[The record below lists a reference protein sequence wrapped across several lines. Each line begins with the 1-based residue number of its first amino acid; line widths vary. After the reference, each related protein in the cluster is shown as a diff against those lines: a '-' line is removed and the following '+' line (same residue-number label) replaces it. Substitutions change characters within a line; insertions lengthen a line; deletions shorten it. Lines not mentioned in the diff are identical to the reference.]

1 MKVLI
6 SDNLHAAGI
15 AVLEAQPNI
24 EVVNRPGLTP
34 AELKEAIKDA
44 DALVIRSGTKVTAE
58 LIAAAPRLKVV
69 GRAGTGLDNVDIP
82 AASKRGIVVMN
93 TPGGNTI
100 TTAEHALSLMM
111 ALARN
116 IPQAAQSMRN
126 GKWEKKKFQG
136 TELLNK
142 TLGIIGMGRIGSVVA
157 DRALG
162 LKMRVLAYDPFITK
176 EVAANLGVELVA
188 LDELM
193 ARADFITLHTPKTK
207 DTARLLNR
215 QAFKKMKPGVRV
227 INCARGGLIDEEALL
242 QALKEGKV
250 AGAALDVF
258 ETEPPPAVFPLREHP
273 QVICTPHLGASTEEA
288 QANVAVAICEQI
300 VELLLYGTITNA
312 VNAPS
317 VTQETLAKLKP
328 YLTLAEALGGFQA
341 QISEGAISSV
351 SVAYV
356 GEVAKLDTRPLTHS
370 LLKGLLS
377 PAMRD
382 EVNYVNA
389 PAMAEARGIHISEE
403 KAASAEDFSTLI
415 RLTVVANNEENTVA
429 GTIFGKYEPRLV
441 RINKFRLEATP
452 EGHMLFIYNNDRPGV
467 IGAIG
472 SAIGKHRINIARMTV
487 GQERERGQNIILLTT
502 DTPITPEC
510 LEDVR
515 ALEHVAEAIQLEL

>member
-1 MKVLI
+1 
-6 SDNLHAAGI
+6 
-15 AVLEAQPNI
+15 
-24 EVVNRPGLTP
+24 
-34 AELKEAIKDA
+34 
-44 DALVIRSGTKVTAE
+44 
-58 LIAAAPRLKVV
+58 
-69 GRAGTGLDNVDIP
+69 
-82 AASKRGIVVMN
+82 
-93 TPGGNTI
+93 
-100 TTAEHALSLMM
+100 MM
-111 ALARN
+111 AMARN
-116 IPQAAQSMRN
+116 IPQAVQSMRD

-136 TELLNK
+136 TELFNK

-157 DRALG
+157 ERALG

-207 DTARLLNR
+207 DTARLLNQ
-215 QAFKKMKPGVRV
+215 QAFKKMKPGVRI

-242 QALKEGKV
+242 GALKEGKV

-258 ETEPPPAVFPLREHP
+258 ETEPPPPVFPLRELS

-300 VELLLYGTITNA
+300 VELLLYETIKNA

-328 YLTLAEALGGFQA
+328 YLTLAEALGSFQA
-341 QISEGAISSV
+341 QITEGAISSV
-351 SVAYV
+351 AVAYV
-356 GEVAKLDTRPLTHS
+356 GEVAKLETKPLTHS

-389 PAMAEARGIHISEE
+389 PAMAEARGIHLSEE

-415 RLTVVANNEENTVA
+415 RLTVLANNEENTVA

-472 SAIGKHRINIARMTV
+472 STIGKHRINIARMTV

>member
-1 MKVLI
+1 
-6 SDNLHAAGI
+6 
-15 AVLEAQPNI
+15 
-24 EVVNRPGLTP
+24 
-34 AELKEAIKDA
+34 
-44 DALVIRSGTKVTAE
+44 
-58 LIAAAPRLKVV
+58 
-69 GRAGTGLDNVDIP
+69 
-82 AASKRGIVVMN
+82 
-93 TPGGNTI
+93 
-100 TTAEHALSLMM
+100 
-111 ALARN
+111 
-116 IPQAAQSMRN
+116 MRD

-136 TELLNK
+136 TELFNK

-157 DRALG
+157 ERALG

-207 DTARLLNR
+207 DTARLLNQ
-215 QAFKKMKPGVRV
+215 QAFKKMKPGVRI

-242 QALKEGKV
+242 GALKEGKV

-258 ETEPPPAVFPLREHP
+258 ETEPPPPVFPLRELS

-300 VELLLYGTITNA
+300 VELLLYETIKNA

-328 YLTLAEALGGFQA
+328 YLTLAEALGSFQA
-341 QISEGAISSV
+341 QITEGAISSV
-351 SVAYV
+351 AVAYV
-356 GEVAKLDTRPLTHS
+356 GEVAKLETKPLTHS

-389 PAMAEARGIHISEE
+389 PAMAEARGIHLSEE

-472 SAIGKHRINIARMTV
+472 STIGKHRINIARMTV